1 MFSLRSLILSTS
13 VPWKCLWGR
22 NPWVQISQKINLSP
36 VVGEEWK
43 SSSCIGC
50 VWGLVL
56 ITKEESFYQS
66 PQFLT
71 PCLTPPAMVTG
82 ASQSQTIPDV
92 CWERPDQ
99 FVHFSTLFPSASS
112 YNSVSFH
119 SSLQGGTQSC
129 INVFFSLLKSIAF
142 CFLNTKAN
150 VRAGTVS
157 PGCFSFPIS
166 QCIVT
171 AQ

>member
-13 VPWKCLWGR
+13 VPWKYLWGR
-22 NPWVQISQKINLSP
+22 HPWVQISQKINLSP

-71 PCLTPPAMVTG
+71 PCHTPPSLVTG

-92 CWERPDQ
+92 CWGGPDQ
-99 FVHFSTLFPSASS
+99 FVHLSTLFPSASS

-119 SSLQGGTQSC
+119 SSVQGGTQSC
-129 INVFFSLLKSIAF
+129 INVFFSLLKNILS
-142 CFLNTKAN
+142 
-150 VRAGTVS
+150 VS
-157 PGCFSFPIS
+157 LT
-166 QCIVT
+166 QKQT
-171 AQ
+171 